1 MVIITTTLFTTMT
14 STNSN
19 RVKNKVILS
28 AILITAVVVTGVFLA
43 SPVISFV
50 TAIQSSNMTINEGG
64 IFKDQSPKING
75 SINIFE
81 KAHAAIEK
89 NLKTTFVQAAD
100 IASRELNNDT
110 ILVAGHLGIDQG
122 YLVYKFFTINPTT
135 QTGILTIVD
144 PGNGAVLYKSESLQL
159 LNFLHI
165 LSDQGMGHGIYGFSG
180 EHGNSQGQ
188 GQGHET
194 FGFGHW
200 KSPWGFHDHDGRFG
214 DGPWH

>member
-1 MVIITTTLFTTMT
+1 MVIITTTLFPTMT

-50 TAIQSSNMTINEGG
+50 TAIQSSNMTTNEGG
-64 IFKDQSPKING
+64 IFRDQSSKING
-75 SINIFE
+75 SINVFE

-89 NLKTTFVQAAD
+89 DLKTTFVQAAD
-100 IASRELNNDT
+100 IASRQSNNDT
-110 ILVAGHLGIDQG
+110 ILVEGHLGIDQG

-135 QTGILTIVD
+135 LTGYLTIVD
-144 PGNGAVLYKSESLQL
+144 PGNGDVLHKSGGLQM
-159 LNFLHI
+159 LNFLHT
-165 LSDQGMGHGIYGFSG
+165 LSDQGRGYGIYGFSG

-188 GQGHET
+188 GQRHE
-194 FGFGHW
+194 
-200 KSPWGFHDHDGRFG
+200 
-214 DGPWH
+214 